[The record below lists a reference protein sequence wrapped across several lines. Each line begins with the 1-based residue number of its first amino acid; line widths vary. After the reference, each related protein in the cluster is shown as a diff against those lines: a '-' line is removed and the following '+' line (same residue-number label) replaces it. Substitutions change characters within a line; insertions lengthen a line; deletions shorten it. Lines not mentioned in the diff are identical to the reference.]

1 MADRLILWRMMTKTL
16 ARKYGCEATFMP
28 KPYADRTGSGGH
40 YNMSLADL
48 STGEN
53 LFADPDDPRGCG
65 VSTLTYQFIAGDPPP
80 RAGDLR
86 DHRLYRQLV

>member
-1 MADRLILWRMMTKTL
+1 MMTKTL

-48 STGEN
+48 EHRGE
-53 LFADPDDPRGCG
+53 PVRR
-65 VSTLTYQFIAGDPPP
+65 S
-80 RAGDLR
+80 R
-86 DHRLYRQLV
+86 